1 MVKRLIVWPH
11 PLTHPP
17 ILSAVTRRES
27 DGKID
32 LHELALR
39 RKVLAMIYC
48 YARRRAWDERS
59 YRRWRRLIW
68 PN

>member
-1 MVKRLIVWPH
+1 M
-11 PLTHPP
+11 
-17 ILSAVTRRES
+17 TRRES

-32 LHELALR
+32 RHKLTLR

-48 YARRRAWDERS
+48 YAQRRALDERS
-59 YRRWRRLIW
+59 YRRWRRWIQ

>member
-1 MVKRLIVWPH
+1 M
-11 PLTHPP
+11 
-17 ILSAVTRRES
+17 TRRES

-59 YRRWRRLIW
+59 YRHWRRLIR